1 MPAEN
6 IVEVHHLKKSVGQG
20 EHELSILTGVELV
33 VKRGETIALVGE
45 SGSGKSTL
53 LAILAGLDDG
63 SSGEVSLVGQPLHN
77 MDEEAR
83 AKLRAKHVGFVFQS
97 FMLIPTLN
105 ALENVELPALLR
117 GESSAES
124 RNGAKALLEQLGL
137 GKRLDHLP
145 AQLSGGEQQR
155 VALARAFNGRPDVL
169 FADEPTGNLDRQTGD
184 KIADLLFS
192 LNREHG
198 TTLIMVTHDLQLPR
212 PATGGTLRPLLT
224 AGERAVAGG
233 SMIARWF
240 WREWRSPSLLIVWL
254 ALSLAVA
261 CVLALGNISDRME
274 KGLNQQSREFMAGDR
289 ALRSSR
295 EVPQAWLEEAQK
307 RGLKVGK
314 QLTFATMTFAGDT
327 PQLANVKAVDDIY
340 PMYGDLQ
347 TNPPGLKPQAGS
359 VLLAPRLM
367 ALLNLKT
374 GDTIDV
380 GDATLRIA
388 GEVIQE
394 PDSGFNPFQMAPRL
408 MMNLAD
414 VDKTGAVQPGSRVT
428 WRYKFGGNENQLDGY
443 EKWLLPQLKPEQRW
457 YGLEQDEGALG
468 RSMERS
474 QQFLLL
480 SALLTLLLAVAAVA
494 VAMNHYCRSRY
505 DLVAILKT
513 LGAGRAQLRKQ
524 IVGQWLMVL
533 ALSAVTGGAI
543 GLLFE
548 NVLMVLLKPVLPAA
562 LPPASLWPWL
572 WALGT
577 MTVISLLVGLRPY
590 RLLLATQPLRV
601 LRNDVV
607 ANVWPLKFYLP
618 IVSVVVVLL
627 LAGLMGGSMLLWA
640 VLAGAVVLALL
651 CGVLGWMLLNVL
663 RRMTLKSLPLR
674 LAVSRLLR
682 QPWSTLSQLSAFSL
696 SFMLLALLLVL
707 RGDLLDRW
715 QQQLPPESPNYFL
728 INIATE
734 QVEPL
739 KAFLAEHQIV
749 PESFYPVVR
758 ARLTAINDKPTEG
771 NEDEALNRELNLT
784 WQNTRPDHNP
794 IVAGNWPPKADEVS
808 MEEGL
813 AKRLN
818 VALGDTVTF
827 MGDTQEF
834 RAKVTSLRKVDWESL
849 RPNFY
854 FIFPEGALDGQPQS
868 WLTSFRW
875 ENGNGML
882 TQLNRQFPTISLLD
896 IGAILKQVGQVLEQ
910 VSRALEVMVVLVTA
924 CGMLLLLAQVQVG
937 MRQRHQELV
946 VWRTLGAGKKL
957 LRTTLWCEFAMLGF
971 VSGLVAAIGAETA
984 LAVLQAK
991 VFDFPWEPDWRLWI
1005 VLPCSGALLLSLFGG
1020 WLGARLVKGK
1030 ALFRQFAG

>member
-1 MPAEN
+1 
-6 IVEVHHLKKSVGQG
+6 
-20 EHELSILTGVELV
+20 
-33 VKRGETIALVGE
+33 
-45 SGSGKSTL
+45 
-53 LAILAGLDDG
+53 
-63 SSGEVSLVGQPLHN
+63 
-77 MDEEAR
+77 
-83 AKLRAKHVGFVFQS
+83 
-97 FMLIPTLN
+97 
-105 ALENVELPALLR
+105 
-117 GESSAES
+117 
-124 RNGAKALLEQLGL
+124 
-137 GKRLDHLP
+137 
-145 AQLSGGEQQR
+145 
-155 VALARAFNGRPDVL
+155 
-169 FADEPTGNLDRQTGD
+169 
-184 KIADLLFS
+184 
-192 LNREHG
+192 
-198 TTLIMVTHDLQLPR
+198 
-212 PATGGTLRPLLT
+212 
-224 AGERAVAGG
+224 
-233 SMIARWF
+233 MIARWF

-274 KGLNQQSREFMAGDR
+274 KGLSQQSREFMAGDR

-443 EKWLLPQLKPEQRW
+443 DKWLLPQLKPEQRW

-513 LGAGRAQLRKQ
+513 LGAGRAQLRKL

-533 ALSAVTGGAI
+533 TLSAVTGGAI

-651 CGVLGWMLLNVL
+651 CGVLGWMQLNVL

-734 QVEPL
+734 QVAPL
-739 KAFLAEHQIV
+739 KAFLAE
-749 PESFYPVVR
+749 
-758 ARLTAINDKPTEG
+758 L
-771 NEDEALNRELNLT
+771 
-784 WQNTRPDHNP
+784 
-794 IVAGNWPPKADEVS
+794 
-808 MEEGL
+808 
-813 AKRLN
+813 
-818 VALGDTVTF
+818 
-827 MGDTQEF
+827 
-834 RAKVTSLRKVDWESL
+834 
-849 RPNFY
+849 
-854 FIFPEGALDGQPQS
+854 IFPEGALDGQPQS

>member
-1 MPAEN
+1 
-6 IVEVHHLKKSVGQG
+6 
-20 EHELSILTGVELV
+20 
-33 VKRGETIALVGE
+33 
-45 SGSGKSTL
+45 
-53 LAILAGLDDG
+53 
-63 SSGEVSLVGQPLHN
+63 
-77 MDEEAR
+77 
-83 AKLRAKHVGFVFQS
+83 
-97 FMLIPTLN
+97 
-105 ALENVELPALLR
+105 
-117 GESSAES
+117 
-124 RNGAKALLEQLGL
+124 
-137 GKRLDHLP
+137 
-145 AQLSGGEQQR
+145 
-155 VALARAFNGRPDVL
+155 
-169 FADEPTGNLDRQTGD
+169 
-184 KIADLLFS
+184 
-192 LNREHG
+192 
-198 TTLIMVTHDLQLPR
+198 
-212 PATGGTLRPLLT
+212 
-224 AGERAVAGG
+224 
-233 SMIARWF
+233 MIARWF

-274 KGLNQQSREFMAGDR
+274 KGLSQQSREFMAGDR

-480 SALLTLLLAVAAVA
+480 SALLTLLLAVAAEA

-513 LGAGRAQLRKQ
+513 LGAGRAQLRKL

-533 ALSAVTGGAI
+533 TLSAVTGGTI

-651 CGVLGWMLLNVL
+651 CGVLGWMQLNVL

-734 QVEPL
+734 QVAPL
-739 KAFLAEHQIV
+739 KAFLAEHHIV